1 MRVAQEEVFGPFLTV
16 IPFKD
21 EREAIEIANGVQ
33 YGLTGYV
40 WTGEM
45 GRALRVA
52 DALEAGMIW
61 LNSENVRHLPTPFG
75 GMNRPA
81 SAATAAT
88 TRSTS
93 IWKPSTS
100 RSRAGRTRSRNWE
113 FNQHCHCGATLG
125 GEPGMTDHKIEET
138 PMPAPTHVFD
148 PPFNIIRCSHA
159 VLDVTDLDKSAAFY
173 EKTVGLHIED
183 RDDKSVY
190 LRASEEHQHHSVVLR
205 KAAKAACNRL
215 GFKVGNDGDLDKAAA
230 FCSENGISYAFVE
243 QPFQGRT
250 LQFTDPFG
258 FQIELYAT
266 MEKRPH
272 LLRRYDLYKGCHPQ
286 RLDHFNVFAA
296 EVQDTVDFYA
306 RLGFR
311 LTEYAE
317 EDGDNGRIAAAW
329 MHRKATSTTSPSP
342 TAVVPACTISPI
354 GCRPR

>member
-1 MRVAQEEVFGPFLTV
+1 
-16 IPFKD
+16 
-21 EREAIEIANGVQ
+21 
-33 YGLTGYV
+33 
-40 WTGEM
+40 
-45 GRALRVA
+45 
-52 DALEAGMIW
+52 
-61 LNSENVRHLPTPFG
+61 
-75 GMNRPA
+75 
-81 SAATAAT
+81 
-88 TRSTS
+88 
-93 IWKPSTS
+93 
-100 RSRAGRTRSRNWE
+100 
-113 FNQHCHCGATLG
+113 
-125 GEPGMTDHKIEET
+125 
-138 PMPAPTHVFD
+138 MPAPTHVFD

-329 MHRKATSTTSPSP
+329 MHRKGNVHDFAITNGRGPRLHHIAYWVP
-342 TAVVPACTISPI
+342 TAMNTACACATAGLRSVEKVRRLARTFSATRAS
-354 GCRPR
+354 RPGS